1 VLSHISRD
9 KTASVLVDG
18 STENVVMEESKG
30 LQSMCVVG
38 AFIYYLLVCK
48 FSLRQ

>member
-9 KTASVLVDG
+9 KTASILVAG
-18 STENVVMEESKG
+18 SAENVVMEELKWLHST
-30 LQSMCVVG
+30 CVVG